1 LIGYLEIEMSK
12 KRTIEPGISRATIH
26 DIAARAG
33 VSVTTVSRVLNGRP
47 DVSEATRASVLKQVE
62 QTGYES
68 NRSARGLVSGSNGL
82 IGVTVPAIQA
92 EYYGGLLAGV
102 AEALD
107 EHDLRVVLCPTRND
121 HEREVALLSRLMH
134 GTTDGAILIHPT
146 ESNEELLGTR
156 QQGYPLVVI
165 DPPLS
170 IDRSIPVVASAHW
183 SGGRVATEHLLELGH
198 TRIGVVTGPARW
210 SASKDRLAGYR
221 SALQAGGIEPDAE
234 LSQEADFTV
243 EGGQRAAE
251 LLLDLRERPTAI
263 FALNDNMAVGVL
275 HAAKRHGIRV
285 PEELSV
291 VGVDDAGLAATVVPR
306 LTTIRQPLQEMGRVA
321 VSLLWRIL
329 EGRQIEAAP
338 VLLSTQ
344 LMVRESTAWRMCI

>member
-1 LIGYLEIEMSK
+1 MSK
-12 KRTIEPGISRATIH
+12 KRTIEPGISRSTIH

-47 DVSEATRASVLKQVE
+47 DVAEATRASVLRQVE

-68 NRSARGLVSGSNGL
+68 NRSARSLVTGSSGL
-82 IGVTVPAIQA
+82 IGVMVPVVQA
-92 EYYGGLLAGV
+92 EYYGQLVAGV
-102 AEALD
+102 AEALY
-107 EHDLRVVLCPTRND
+107 EHDLGVVLCPTQNE
-121 HEREVALLSRLMH
+121 HAREVTLLVRLMH
-134 GTTDGAILIHPT
+134 STTDGAILIHPAET
-146 ESNEELLGTR
+146 GEELRHAR
-156 QQGYPLVVI
+156 QHEYPLVVI

-170 IDRSIPVVASAHW
+170 IDRSIPVVGSAHW
-183 SGGRVATEHLLELGH
+183 SGGRIATEHLLELGH
-198 TRIGVVTGPARW
+198 RRIGVITGPARW
-210 SASKDRLAGYR
+210 NASKDRIAGYC
-221 SALQAGGIEPDAE
+221 SALQTAGIEPDPE
-234 LSQEADFTV
+234 LAQEANFEV
-243 EGGQRAAE
+243 SGGQAAAE
-251 LLLDLRERPTAI
+251 RLLSLQPRPTAI

-275 HAAKRHGIRV
+275 HAACQRGISV

-329 EGRQIEAAP
+329 EGRKIEAAP

-344 LMVRESTAWRMCI
+344 LIVRESTAPLARSGA